1 MPDPITYRDN
11 EPIDAPTFADV
22 LRRSTL
28 GERRPVDDPQCMR
41 GMVEHADI
49 TTTAWAGSH
58 CIGVSR
64 TVTDF
69 HYAAYLS
76 DLAVDEQWQGKG
88 IGIEL
93 INRTRAQLGPRCNII
108 LLAAPAAE
116 EYYPRIGFQHRP
128 QGWVLRPTD
137 PFPPQR

>member
-1 MPDPITYRDN
+1 MADSIVYRDN
-11 EPIDAPTFADV
+11 EPIDTATFADV

-28 GERRPVDDPQCMR
+28 GLRRPVDDLECMQ

-49 TTTAWAGSH
+49 TTTAWAGDL

-76 DLAVDEQWQGKG
+76 DLAVDEDWQGKG
-88 IGIEL
+88 IGLEL
-93 INRTRAQLGPRCNII
+93 IQRLRDQVGPKCNII

-116 EYYPRIGFQHRP
+116 QYYPRIGFQHRP
-128 QGWVLRPTD
+128 QGWVLRPSD
-137 PFPPQR
+137 PFPPS